1 MVLRQQTI
9 FGLLVADSLSY
20 HAQQER
26 SCLPLY
32 FVRAETDGSR
42 SASELVSGRTIENF
56 MVCATNAMSAVRS
69 LGKRTALDDVLV
81 DLSLKDVQG
90 DAGDHRSGMLVVL
103 DGIPL
108 DLRVP
113 NLYLDRFNT

>member
-42 SASELVSGRTIENF
+42 SASELASG
-56 MVCATNAMSAVRS
+56 
-69 LGKRTALDDVLV
+69 LAL
-81 DLSLKDVQG
+81 K
-90 DAGDHRSGMLVVL
+90 
-103 DGIPL
+103 I
-108 DLRVP
+108 
-113 NLYLDRFNT
+113 